1 MHEYTNVVEGVWQ
14 CNDCGAHA
22 DSKENVVHHKSCT
35 PGESKRWEEENETLD
50 ILSYKGN
57 E

>member
-1 MHEYTNVVEGVWQ
+1 MNEYTNVIEGVWQ

-22 DSKENVVHHKSCT
+22 DSKENVVHHKTCVA
-35 PGESKRWEEENETLD
+35 GESKKLEEYYETE
-50 ILSYKGN
+50 G